1 MSLKLEMLRVFRL
14 VAEKGT
20 LALAADAL
28 GRTPSAVSMMLAQ
41 LEAQIGAPLF
51 ETDRKN
57 RLTSLG
63 QLVLDESRRATD
75 VFDRSVE
82 AISRHALSTSG
93 IVRIAAVPSATV
105 SVLPGVLT
113 AFRAAWSDVR
123 VEISDVDSAAVR
135 RRVQR
140 DEADIG
146 ILSARPIL
154 SGSSGDMAEGE
165 LILSDDLGIVCREG
179 GAIHRAHLAQG
190 GTSSWDLMA
199 HEPLIAN
206 PLCLLVDDPGIR
218 ALLAASNL
226 AARNTT
232 AILSFV
238 RSGLGASILP
248 YDAIAGQP
256 EGVEFFVP
264 SRPIA
269 RRELRKVRQEGGRP
283 NPPLEA
289 FWALLDG
296 TRGGCGPS

>member
-1 MSLKLEMLRVFRL
+1 MKLETLRVFRI

-41 LEAQIGAPLF
+41 LEIQIGAPLF

-57 RLTSLG
+57 RLTALG
-63 QLVLDESRRATD
+63 QLVLDESCRATD
-75 VFDRSVE
+75 VFDQSVE
-82 AISRHALSTSG
+82 AISRHALSTGG

-105 SVLPGVLT
+105 SVLPAVMT
-113 AFRAAWSDVR
+113 AFRAAWPDVR
-123 VEISDVDSAAVR
+123 VEISDLDSAAVR

-146 ILSARPIL
+146 ILSARP
-154 SGSSGDMAEGE
+154 GDMAEGV

-190 GTSSWDLMA
+190 GTSNWGVMA
-199 HEPLIAN
+199 QEPLIAN

-218 ALLAASNL
+218 LLLAASNL

-238 RSGLGASILP
+238 RCGLGASILP
-248 YDAIAGQP
+248 FDAIAGQP
-256 EGVEFFVP
+256 DGIEFFVP
-264 SRPIA
+264 SHPIA
-269 RRELRKVRQEGGRP
+269 RRELRKVRQEGGRL
-283 NPPLEA
+283 NPPVEA
-289 FWALLDG
+289 FWDLLADTG
-296 TRGGCGPS
+296 RRA

>member
-1 MSLKLEMLRVFRL
+1 MSLKLEMLRVFRT

-57 RLTSLG
+57 RLTPLG
-63 QLVLDESRRATD
+63 QLVLDESCRATD

-113 AFRAAWSDVR
+113 AFRAAWPDVR

-146 ILSARPIL
+146 ILSARP
-154 SGSSGDMAEGE
+154 GDSAEGE

-179 GAIHRAHLAQG
+179 GAIHRVHLAQG
-190 GTSSWDLMA
+190 GTSSWDVMI

-238 RSGLGASILP
+238 RSGLGTSILP

>member
-1 MSLKLEMLRVFRL
+1 MALKLEMLRVFRV

-20 LALAADAL
+20 LAAASDVL

-41 LEAQIGAPLF
+41 LEDQIGAPLF

-57 RLTSLG
+57 RLTPLG
-63 QLVLDESRRATD
+63 QLVLDESHRATD

-82 AISRHALSTSG
+82 AIQRHAVSTGG

-105 SVLPGVLT
+105 SLLPGVLET
-113 AFRAAWSDVR
+113 FCAAWPNVR
-123 VEISDVDSAAVR
+123 IEISDVDSAAVR

-146 ILSARPIL
+146 ILSARP
-154 SGSSGDMAEGE
+154 GDPAEGD
-165 LILSDDLGIVCREG
+165 LILSDDLGIVCSEG

-190 GTSSWDLMA
+190 GTSDWGLMA

-206 PLCLLVDDPGIR
+206 PLCLLVDDPCIR

-238 RSGLGASILP
+238 RRGLGASILP
-248 YDAIAGQP
+248 YDAIMSQP

-269 RRELRKVRQEGGRP
+269 RRELRKVRQEGTRP
-283 NPPLEA
+283 SPPLEA
-289 FWALLDG
+289 FWTLLAKD
-296 TRGGCGPS
+296 RH

>member
-1 MSLKLEMLRVFRL
+1 MSVKLEMLRVFRT

-57 RLTSLG
+57 RLTPLG
-63 QLVLDESRRATD
+63 QLVLDESCRATD
-75 VFDRSVE
+75 VFDRSVK
-82 AISRHALSTSG
+82 AISRHALSTGG

-113 AFRAAWSDVR
+113 AFRAAWPDVR

-146 ILSARPIL
+146 ILSARP
-154 SGSSGDMAEGE
+154 GNRAEGE

-179 GAIHRAHLAQG
+179 GAIHRVHLAQG
-190 GTSSWDLMA
+190 GTSSWDVMV

>member
-1 MSLKLEMLRVFRL
+1 MSLKLEMLRVFRT

-57 RLTSLG
+57 RLTVLG
-63 QLVLDESRRATD
+63 QLVLDESCRATD

-82 AISRHALSTSG
+82 AISRHALSTGG

-113 AFRAAWSDVR
+113 AFRAAWPDVR

-146 ILSARPIL
+146 ILSARP
-154 SGSSGDMAEGE
+154 GDRAEGE

-190 GTSSWDLMA
+190 GTSSWDVMV

-218 ALLAASNL
+218 ALLTASNL

-269 RRELRKVRQEGGRP
+269 RRELRKARQEGGRS